1 MQPVVRKCL
10 LPQLSKLKSSQ
21 NKGEKAIA
29 FHTFGH
35 KFAEFGDGFP
45 AFPANL
51 NNSEKPLDYSIHHYE
66 IKTDFEKLIWEILCA
81 S

>member
-10 LPQLSKLKSSQ
+10 LPQLSNVKSSQ

-29 FHTFGH
+29 FHPFGH

-45 AFPANL
+45 AFLANQKK
-51 NNSEKPLDYSIHHYE
+51 SEKSI
-66 IKTDFEKLIWEILCA
+66 D
-81 S
+81 